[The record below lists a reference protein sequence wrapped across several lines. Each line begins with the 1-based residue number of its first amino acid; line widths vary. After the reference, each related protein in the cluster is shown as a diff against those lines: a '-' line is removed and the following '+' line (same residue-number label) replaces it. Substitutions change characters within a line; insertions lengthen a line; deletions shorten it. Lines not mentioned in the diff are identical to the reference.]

1 MRNIVLML
9 SHILILLFIHF
20 PMAFFFAF
28 AFYWEKDAQ
37 KNDIFPIR
45 FLCFRRL
52 EIKKEQGKRCDGCEI

>member
-28 AFYWEKDAQ
+28 AFYWEKDA
-37 KNDIFPIR
+37 
-45 FLCFRRL
+45 
-52 EIKKEQGKRCDGCEI
+52 